1 MKMIE
6 IIIKANGEKVLD
18 HLKKRKTTLGEVS
31 LALFRLKQIEK
42 EVIDIKFD
50 DDINISQSE

>member
-1 MKMIE
+1 MIE